1 MESFWDFWIVFYRKQ
16 YILLFRDD
24 LHFLRKYLIYL
35 LQAREIRSVGPTVE
49 ISEYHW
55 FHREKVELFMAEL
68 YNKVGKN
75 YCKQTAGNLVNN
87 TYLFDR
93 NGPNDLVTNKFW
105 NEHGRQGR
113 KYINFWE
120 IINQGTALSDEL
132 FGKKKKNYRVQ
143 YHVHHYVL

>member
-1 MESFWDFWIVFYRKQ
+1 
-16 YILLFRDD
+16 
-24 LHFLRKYLIYL
+24 
-35 LQAREIRSVGPTVE
+35 
-49 ISEYHW
+49 
-55 FHREKVELFMAEL
+55 MAEL

-132 FGKKKKNYRVQ
+132 FGKKKITQ
-143 YHVHHYVL
+143 YNMMYIIMYFSCICLIRCIFS